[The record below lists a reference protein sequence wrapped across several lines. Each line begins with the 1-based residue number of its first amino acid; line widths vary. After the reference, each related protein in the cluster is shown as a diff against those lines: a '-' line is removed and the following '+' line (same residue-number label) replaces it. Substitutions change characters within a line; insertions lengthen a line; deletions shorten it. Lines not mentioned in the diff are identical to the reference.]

1 MKKIKL
7 EIKDHSDR
15 MAVLEAL
22 QSNGYEVTIKRDT
35 AYIPP
40 KMFVVVKVRESE
52 VEC

>member
-15 MAVLEAL
+15 MTMVEAL
-22 QSNGYEVTIKRDT
+22 QSNGYDVTIKRDT

-40 KMFVVVKVRESE
+40 KMFIIVKIKESDIE
-52 VEC
+52 